1 MPEPEPFCRS
11 PKSWLRLPY
20 EKTAPPHSFHAG
32 SALTTCIVWCGS
44 TAGAGARAVQEPH
57 QTGPYSAG
65 GKLAW
70 LSLTAVTCVGLITQ
84 GVSFSVTLITLPLT
98 FSTSPWRWIA
108 FLFGYPDPFSRGWP
122 QASRAVCVTKNE
134 TLKFVNI
141 ARSNGMLSGESEPG
155 SSFTITISTLHH
167 GYNNMWWVTD
177 TTIIPSGEHG

>member
-1 MPEPEPFCRS
+1 MLQVVASGRLSTRVRGGKAKLGDLEPVWCGSAPRAPVPEPEPFCRS

-32 SALTTCIVWCGS
+32 SAPTTYIVWCGS

-98 FSTSPWRWIA
+98 SCTSPCRWIT
-108 FLFGYPDPFSRGWP
+108 FLLAILTHSAEDGR
-122 QASRAVCVTKNE
+122 R
-134 TLKFVNI
+134 
-141 ARSNGMLSGESEPG
+141 RPG
-155 SSFTITISTLHH
+155 LCALPRMKH
-167 GYNNMWWVTD
+167 
-177 TTIIPSGEHG
+177 